1 MKFSLSKSIAKRKK
15 DFGWKR
21 QFEKQKVGTKN
32 GVYKKCIKN
41 FSFPNLIIVD
51 ICNIRKSHWQRTSE
65 RNIERMKER
74 MKEKYM
80 HQNYT

>member
-1 MKFSLSKSIAKRKK
+1 MLIIFCKLKVEPDKKQICLIIEVFFVKVDCQKDEEKERKT
-15 DFGWKR
+15 FGWKR

-51 ICNIRKSHWQRTSE
+51 ICNIRKSH
-65 RNIERMKER
+65 
-74 MKEKYM
+74 
-80 HQNYT
+80 